1 MLKAIEN
8 GLKANEPDHSAAD
21 RSSCVPLLRE
31 YFQDL
36 GNRQLSPHTIQAYR
50 RDLAKFA
57 YLLPQQLPL
66 QSGQQHDI
74 GIAHLVQIKRTHVRA
89 MAAALHRRGLGGRSI
104 ARWLTAVRSYFRWL
118 QRHGHVQDNPAAGVR
133 APKAPRKLPATL
145 GVDDVHR
152 LMDLPADEPLAVRDR
167 AMLELF
173 YSSGLRLAEL
183 AALHWS
189 ALDFLNG
196 LVTVTGKGNRQRIL
210 PVGRMALQA
219 LRDWQSL
226 QHRLCGA
233 CTAVFTG
240 RKGLPLTHR
249 AIQYRL
255 RYWSRRLGLNAPL
268 HPHKLRHSFA
278 SHLLESSGALRSVQE
293 LLGHANIGTTQIYT
307 HLDYQH
313 LAKVYDAAHP
323 RAKLKS

>member
-1 MLKAIEN
+1 MSKATASEPETTARSKLA
-8 GLKANEPDHSAAD
+8 GL
-21 RSSCVPLLRE
+21 PLQRE

-36 GNRQLSPHTIQAYR
+36 ANRRLSPHTLQAYR
-50 RDLAKFA
+50 RDLTAFMQ
-57 YLLPQQLPL
+57 LLPQQLQLPAEKPDTISMSQL
-66 QSGQQHDI
+66 AQ
-74 GIAHLVQIKRTHVRA
+74 LNRMHVRA

-104 ARWLTAVRSYFRWL
+104 ARWLTAVRSYCKWL
-118 QRHGHVQDNPAAGVR
+118 QQHKQLTDNPAAGVR
-133 APKAPRKLPATL
+133 APKSPRKLPATL
-145 GVDDVHR
+145 GVDDVNL
-152 LMDLPADEPLAVRDR
+152 LMDLPSDEPLAVRDK

-183 AALHWS
+183 SALQWT
-189 ALDFLNG
+189 ALDFQNG

-219 LRDWQSL
+219 LQQWQSL
-226 QHRLCGA
+226 QRSRVSDC
-233 CTAVFTG
+233 AVMFTG
-240 RKGLPLTHR
+240 LNGRPLSHR

-255 RYWSRRLGLNAPL
+255 RYWSRRLGLDSTL

-293 LLGHANIGTTQIYT
+293 LLGHANISTTQIYT

-323 RAKLKS
+323 RAKRK